1 MAFPT
6 ITPVLAVL
14 QHTGVKN
21 PEADA
26 EKLIEGEFDN
36 LGDLMLVDPED
47 LLKTLEACGLKPKS
61 QAFLKKFVAEQHA
74 IGASACGA
82 SAGGKSPGGTS
93 PGGTS
98 PGGTGD
104 VTVAS
109 HTSGHH
115 SAEALAGGKSSA
127 SVVKSGSA
135 KNALDVGEV
144 DDVLAELQNMKAE
157 LAALQ
162 RTAEDAAAHTVV
174 AKAQAQV
181 RRGQKV

>member
-93 PGGTS
+93 PGGT
-98 PGGTGD
+98 GD